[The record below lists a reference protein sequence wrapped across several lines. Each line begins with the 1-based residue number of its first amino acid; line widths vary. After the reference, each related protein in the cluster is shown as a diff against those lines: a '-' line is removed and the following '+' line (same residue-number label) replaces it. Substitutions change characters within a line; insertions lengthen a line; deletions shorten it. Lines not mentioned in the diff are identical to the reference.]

1 MRVLVCILSLSFCL
15 FCHQVIGQKAILL
28 AAGGKFY
35 DFDIVNG
42 VCTTKEITNICNV
55 SISGFS
61 VAQFKNKVYFNTP
74 LNDLFETD
82 LLNPAL
88 CRQISTFVSS
98 NSLTVDKNGTL
109 YWVSGQTLYR
119 LPNGW
124 TQPEILGALPF
135 TPAGDLLF
143 YGDKLL
149 MAARPNATVSNH
161 SLVEIN
167 IASPPDSKVFM
178 ETPGYEFHGITSVS
192 SNCNENKIF
201 GISVNLI
208 SQGSD
213 IVELDLVNKRVVGIF
228 CSVNFRVLDAAS
240 YTETGEVKGININTI
255 SVKPQCDGT
264 GLGEVGV
271 AATSATASANLLFS
285 INNNAAVPSGLFAN
299 LTAGTYPIKIT
310 SSDGCTKDTF
320 ATVPFIDRL
329 RVDMLTTPDTCGTI
343 KGGVVINGISNHTGF
358 RFSLEN
364 ASYVA
369 GNIFN
374 NLSAGI
380 KSLKVIETN
389 GCELDTSFAIGS
401 FQPPIPITS
410 MDITSANCTNADGSI
425 KLNFVSGVTIQGA
438 RINGGQVQ
446 TNYQFSNLPAGNHQ
460 IQILTASCIYDT
472 TVTIPSLTTPAPVV
486 SYSAN
491 APDCGNKSNGSLQI
505 NLTGS
510 VSPYTY
516 SLNQS
521 PYTSNTYFANLASG
535 NYPISIKDAQGC
547 IFTGSATVPPYAP
560 LPVSVQW
567 NATPADCWQAGGK
580 LTLIANGPEAPYF
593 YSINN
598 QNYRA
603 GQEAKD
609 IPPGTY
615 TAEIRNGNN
624 CPVDAVSITITQQQ
638 LPGVVC
644 DTVYVPT
651 GFTPNGDGKNDV
663 LRPTAGS
670 AINNFIFRVF
680 NRAGQVIFE
689 TKENGKGWNG
699 RFKGID
705 MPQGT
710 YVWTFSYIGPNMQ
723 QKVFK
728 GTTVLIR

>member
-1 MRVLVCILSLSFCL
+1 MRVLVCIIIFFRFFSY
-15 FCHQVIGQKAILL
+15 QANGQTAILV
-28 AAGGKFY
+28 ASDGKFY
-35 DFDIVNG
+35 DLDIVNG
-42 VCTTKEITNICNV
+42 VCTTKAKTNFCNLNV
-55 SISGFS
+55 PGFS
-61 VAQFKNKVYFNTP
+61 VAQYKNKVYYNTP
-74 LNDLFETD
+74 TNELYETD

-88 CRQISTFVSS
+88 CRPLSVF
-98 NSLTVDKNGTL
+98 SLGNAMTADKNGTL
-109 YWVSGQTLYR
+109 YWVNGLTLYR

-124 TQPEILGALPF
+124 TQPEILGAMPF
-135 TPAGDLLF
+135 SAAGDLVF
-143 YGDKLL
+143 FGDKLL
-149 MAARPNATVSNH
+149 MAASPNATVNNF

-167 IASPPDSKVFM
+167 ISSPPDSKVFM
-178 ETPGYEFHGITSVS
+178 ETPGYDFYGIMSVS
-192 SNCNENKIF
+192 TGCNENRF
-201 GISVNLI
+201 YGISNSLVGT
-208 SQGSD
+208 GSD
-213 IVELDLVNKRVVGIF
+213 IVELDLVNKVIKGIF
-228 CSVNFRVLDAAS
+228 CTVNFQVFDAAS

-285 INNNAAVPSGLFAN
+285 INNSAAVSSGLFAN
-299 LTAGTYPIKIT
+299 LSAGTYPIKIT

-329 RVDMLTTPDTCGTI
+329 KVNMITTPDTCGTL

-369 GNIFN
+369 GNVFN

-389 GCELDTSFAIGS
+389 GCELDTSFTIGS
-401 FQPPIPITS
+401 FQPPIPIS
-410 MDITSANCTNADGSI
+410 SLDITSANCTNADGSI
-425 KLNFVSGVTIQGA
+425 KLNFISGVTIQGA
-438 RINGGQVQ
+438 RINGGTVQ
-446 TNYQFSNLPAGNHQ
+446 TNYQFTNLPAGNHQ

-472 TVTIPSLTTPAPVV
+472 TVTIPNLTNPAPVV
-486 SYSAN
+486 SYLAS

-505 NLTGS
+505 NLTGT

-521 PYTSNTYFANLASG
+521 PYTSNAYFSNLASG
-535 NYPISIKDAQGC
+535 TYPMTIKDAQGC

-580 LTLIANGPEAPYF
+580 LTLLANGPEAPYF
-593 YSINN
+593 FSINN

-603 GQEAKD
+603 GQEATG
-609 IPPGTY
+609 IPPGIY

-651 GFTPNGDGKNDV
+651 GFTPNGDGKNDE

-670 AINNFIFRVF
+670 AINSFIFRVF

-689 TKENGKGWNG
+689 TKDSGKGWNG

-710 YVWTFSYIGPNMQ
+710 YVWTFTYIGPNMQ